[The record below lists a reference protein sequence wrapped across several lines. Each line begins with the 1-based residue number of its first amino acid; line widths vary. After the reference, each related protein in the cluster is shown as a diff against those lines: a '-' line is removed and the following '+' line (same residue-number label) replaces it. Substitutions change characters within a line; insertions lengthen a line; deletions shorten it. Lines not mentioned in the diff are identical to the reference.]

1 MTLSYEQ
8 RRPWT
13 VPETLAELTGPTHGT
28 VHLPKH
34 LNWSDPGVY
43 DLDNPKQLGV
53 MYETVIRESMTTDDL
68 DRYLDAAT
76 LVRIWRRMWLP
87 RTVRA
92 LWEARFP
99 DLRQAA

>member
-1 MTLSYEQ
+1 MTTSYEL

-13 VPETLAELTGPTHGT
+13 VPDTLEELTGPTHGT

-34 LNWSDPGVY
+34 LDWSEQGVY
-43 DLDNPKQLGV
+43 DLDNPKHLGV
-53 MYETVIRESMTTDDL
+53 MYERVIRESTTAADL
-68 DRYLDAAT
+68 DHYLDAAT

-87 RTVRA
+87 QPVRA